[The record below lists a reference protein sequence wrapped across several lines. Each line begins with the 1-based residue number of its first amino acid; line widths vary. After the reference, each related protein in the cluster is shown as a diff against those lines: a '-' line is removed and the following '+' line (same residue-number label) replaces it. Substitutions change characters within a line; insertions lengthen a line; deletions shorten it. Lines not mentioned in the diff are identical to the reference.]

1 MTGSVP
7 QGQISRG
14 AHYTLHRNSGDV
26 WEVADSAGDT
36 ISAPGV
42 CFMIPPPDP
51 EAIALAEQ
59 YVPAAP
65 GSTARC
71 PLPSPGPRHRRC
83 ARSGAPGLLP

>member
-1 MTGSVP
+1 MRFWLGGGGSCSAAVTGSVP

-14 AHYTLHRNSGDV
+14 AHYTLQKNGGDL

-59 YVPAAP
+59 
-65 GSTARC
+65 
-71 PLPSPGPRHRRC
+71 
-83 ARSGAPGLLP
+83 